1 MPSLAFIPNTPDW
14 EKMRKD
20 KIGASDAPVIM
31 GISPYETPFQLWQ
44 RKVELKAEKQSTFY
58 MQRGHDLEPKARAE
72 AELSL
77 GIELPAIAKLH
88 PEHNWMLATLDG
100 LSKDGKTLLEIKC
113 PGAEDHKVAREGRIP
128 EKYYPQIQHQLEVC
142 QLEKGFYFSFDGQKG
157 VFVEFFRDDKYIKKL
172 ILIEEEFY
180 SWMQDLTP
188 PPLTDRDYQI
198 IETPEF
204 LDYAEKWKCLAA
216 QLNSLEKEE
225 EILRQQLISFC
236 QNQSSTGGGVR
247 VSRILR
253 RGSIDYAKIPQLQG
267 INLEKYRKK
276 TIECWKIIEAK

>member
-1 MPSLAFIPNTPDW
+1 MSSLAFTPNTSEW

-31 GISPYETPFQLWQ
+31 GISPFETPFQLWQ
-44 RKVELKAEKQSTFY
+44 RKVALKEDKKSTFA
-58 MQRGHDLEPKARAE
+58 MERGHTLEPQARAQVE
-72 AELSL
+72 QVL
-77 GIELPAIAKLH
+77 GIELFPIAKLH
-88 PEHNWMLATLDG
+88 PNYDWMLATLDG

-113 PGAEDHKVAREGRIP
+113 PGAEDHAIAQEGRVP

-142 QLEKGFYFSFDGQKG
+142 QLEKGYYFSYNGKEG
-157 VFVEFFRDDKYIKKL
+157 VLVEFYRDDKYIKKL

-188 PPLTDRDYQI
+188 PPLTDRDYQT
-198 IETPEF
+198 IENPEW
-204 LDYAEKWKCLAA
+204 LDAASQWKQVSA
-216 QLNSLEKEE
+216 QLSSLEKEE
-225 EILRQQLISFC
+225 ERLRQQLISLC
-236 QNQSSTGGGVR
+236 QNQSSIGGGLR

-253 RGSIDYAKIPQLQG
+253 KGSIDYAKVPQLQG

-276 TIECWKIIEAK
+276 PVECWKIVEAK